1 MEADQLRSRIA
12 ELERERDQWIQA
24 AHEALKAAQ
33 DWERSYD
40 ETAAQL
46 DRLLAAS
53 NELIQSH
60 NKGGTHGS

>member
-1 MEADQLRSRIA
+1 MEADQLRARIV
-12 ELERERDQWIQA
+12 ELERERDQWIQK

-33 DWERSYD
+33 DWERTYD

-53 NELIQSH
+53 RGVIHAHS
-60 NKGGTHGS
+60 KGGTHGS